1 MTRRNLTDEE
11 VRHIVERT
19 VLLPSGRQSMS
30 ARFQN
35 VDLEAL
41 KDDLDFC
48 PYWYSS
54 AQKVRAKGH
63 HTARSKRAR
72 EIEKTAQSL
81 LALVS
86 DELGKQCVT
95 DFSSTM
101 IFPES
106 VDPLFMASCSQF
118 SGESLAIYLSHIQVE
133 VQKLLKKIEI
143 LRDGFGYF
151 DGSATD
157 WLVGEGLASI
167 FEKRFG
173 QRPGISKQR
182 AVKSD
187 GTELAPPGGAYIRF
201 VTATLDVYRLTHGI
215 DLQLKPETIA
225 GALKT
230 GRQGG
235 VRKRRVTKRTGT

>member
-1 MTRRNLTDEE
+1 MMRRDLTDEE
-11 VRHIVERT
+11 VQHIVERT
-19 VLLPSGRQSMS
+19 VLLPSGRQST
-30 ARFQN
+30 APRFQS
-35 VDLEAL
+35 VDLVAL
-41 KDDLDFC
+41 KDDLNFC

-72 EIEKTAQSL
+72 EIERTAQSL
-81 LALVS
+81 LGLVS

-95 DFSSTM
+95 DFSGTM
-101 IFPES
+101 TFPEGT
-106 VDPLFMASCSQF
+106 DPLSMVFGSQF
-118 SGESLAIYLSHIQVE
+118 NDKLLVVYLAHIQIE
-133 VQKLLKKIEI
+133 AQKLRNKIEV
-143 LRDGFGYF
+143 LRGGFGYF
-151 DGSATD
+151 DGSSTD

-182 AVKSD
+182 AIKSD

-225 GALKT
+225 DALKT

-235 VRKRRVTKRTGT
+235 VRKRRVTKRTSA